1 MFPHVG
7 VLCAGVEMFESAVR
21 DSYFPW
27 LDSSVAGRRAIARGG
42 VNRGKRLS
50 RSNIIGEEG
59 ELLFRR
65 WALKHQL
72 TANKANQDIGIDFFC
87 QVAAPVPGSTSV
99 EGQGPVLGSQV
110 KTVEDGKDARL
121 IIDRVDAIDLLRQ
134 TQATCLFGIRLSD
147 ESVHFQFVDR
157 NFIDR
162 LVAFLDTENDQLTI
176 SYKVLA
182 DDSAL
187 FLRLLKRYVNPF
199 EQIQLRVHLIQQR
212 VKSGI
217 PGSRFSVDSSGEET
231 RSMVVVP
238 WIPSAFAIDEKTRD
252 QVRIKFLREG
262 TIDPEQEGVEL
273 HPLIGEAL
281 RETNSSAAVLSGV
294 SAVMTKVKVR
304 LGDAIAVQ
312 PFEYREF
319 GTEKNFVHRSG
330 LRITIDRATK
340 ELSDGH
346 HHHSLESE
354 IFRPHRPT
362 SLAGTVFNF
371 FRLFRPG
378 ATIEL
383 QLGWEAPLG
392 TFGES
397 LTSLGE
403 AVNAWPDL
411 CKALKLPMQGLCLG
425 DLHDEEFSRTAWFL
439 EALLIKN
446 LSIGMLANG
455 FLVGPAADESSDQL
469 STTPV
474 LVNVP
479 IALNWKDVGIVVWL
493 ECEADAYLFE
503 GLICGVQLKE
513 QISWQIQKTRR
524 FQKSIY
530 PEVWFVRDWPA
541 VPVREGLSAVMSWN
555 YDGIAKHPFEAKVR
569 RVMEQ

>member
-1 MFPHVG
+1 M
-7 VLCAGVEMFESAVR
+7 
-21 DSYFPW
+21 
-27 LDSSVAGRRAIARGG
+27 
-42 VNRGKRLS
+42 NRGKRLS

-59 ELLFRR
+59 ELLFKR

-87 QVAAPVPGSTSV
+87 QVTAPVPGSTSV
-99 EGQGPVLGSQV
+99 EGQGPVLGAQV
-110 KTVEDGKDARL
+110 KTVDNSEDARL
-121 IIDRVDAIDLLRQ
+121 IIDRVDATDLLRQ

-147 ESVHFQFVDR
+147 ESVHFQFLDR

-162 LVAFLDTENDQLTI
+162 LLAFLDTEKNHLTL

-199 EQIQLRVHLIQQR
+199 EQMQLRVHLIQQR
-212 VKSGI
+212 VTSGI
-217 PGSRFSVDSSGEET
+217 PGSQFSVGSSGEET
-231 RSMVVVP
+231 RSMVFVP

-252 QVRIKFLREG
+252 EVRLRFLREG
-262 TIDPEQEGVEL
+262 TIDPEQEGIEL
-273 HPLIGEAL
+273 HPLIGAAL

-294 SAVMTKVKVR
+294 SAVTTNVKVR
-304 LGDAIAVQ
+304 LGDATAVQ

-319 GTEKNFVHRSG
+319 GTERNFMHRSG

-340 ELSDGH
+340 KLPDGY
-346 HHHSLESE
+346 HHHSVESE
-354 IFRPHRPT
+354 VFRPHRPT
-362 SLAGTVFNF
+362 SIAGPPFNF
-371 FRLFRPG
+371 FSLFRPG

-383 QLGWEAPLG
+383 QRGWEAPLE

-397 LTSLGE
+397 LTSIGN
-403 AVNAWPDL
+403 AVSAWPNL
-411 CKALKLPMQGLCLG
+411 CKALKLPMQGLCVG
-425 DLHDEEFSRTAWFL
+425 DLHDEEFSRTAWLL

-455 FLVGPAADESSDQL
+455 FVVGPAADEAADQL

-479 IALNWKDVGIVVWL
+479 VALNWKATGIVVWL
-493 ECEADAYLFE
+493 ECEAAAYLFR
-503 GLICGVQLKE
+503 GLVCGFQLKR
-513 QISWQIQKTRR
+513 QISWRIQKTRR
-524 FQKSIY
+524 FEKSIY
-530 PEVWFVRDWPA
+530 PELWFHRDWPA
-541 VPVREGLSAVMSWN
+541 LPLREGLTGVISWN
-555 YDGIAKHPFEAKVR
+555 YDGIAKHPFGAKVR
-569 RVMEQ
+569 RAMEQ